1 MELVIK
7 KSKFIGEYY
16 FVDSVNMANDILS
29 QVREKYAD
37 ATHVCYAY
45 VISSPSVARMSDD
58 KEPSGTAGKPI
69 LNAINYK
76 KLSNI
81 LVVVIRYFGGV
92 KLGSGG
98 LMRAYSAIANATLDG
113 VQNRPKMISLHAI
126 CDIKNVDK
134 VKGLLDKLK
143 VEYAINF
150 TNNAEFDINVNGD
163 IVDVV
168 KEKLDVLC
176 NVGEDGQ
183 DNKT

>member
-16 FVDSVNMANDILS
+16 FIDSVKMANDILS

-45 VISSPSVARMSDD
+45 TISSHSMARMSDD
-58 KEPSGTAGKPI
+58 NEP
-69 LNAINYK
+69 
-76 KLSNI
+76 SNI

-113 VQNRPKMISLHAI
+113 VQNRSKMISLHAI

-134 VKGLLDKLK
+134 VKGLLDKFT
-143 VEYAINF
+143 VEYVINF
-150 TNNAEFDINVNGD
+150 TNNAEFDINVNED
-163 IVDVV
+163 IVNVV

-176 NVGEDGQ
+176 DVGEYGQ